1 MTERRYELN
10 EILCKVLGSSN
21 VYFQPPSTL
30 KMSYPAITYSR
41 SNIDS
46 QTSNNRLYSTTTRY
60 TGTVID
66 KNPDSTIIS
75 KILELPYTRHDRSY
89 PKDNLN
95 HDVFT
100 IYY

>member
-46 QTSNNRLYSTTTRY
+46 QSSNNRLYSTTTRY

-66 KNPDSTIIS
+66 KNPDSPIPD
-75 KILELPYTRHDRSY
+75 KVAELPMCSFSRHFTA
-89 PKDNLN
+89 DNLN
-95 HDVFT
+95 HDSYTMYF
-100 IYY
+100 